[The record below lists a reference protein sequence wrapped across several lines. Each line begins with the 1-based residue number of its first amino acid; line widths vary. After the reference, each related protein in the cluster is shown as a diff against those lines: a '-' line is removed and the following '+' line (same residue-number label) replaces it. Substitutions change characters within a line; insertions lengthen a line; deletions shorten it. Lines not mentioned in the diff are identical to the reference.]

1 MENRNIYKYRALK
14 SSMKKIEIKKN
25 TLTLKDDEIIDFFEK
40 EVTPHGTGA
49 KIPCSSKYIGK
60 KAYVIIKKH

>member
-1 MENRNIYKYRALK
+1 MR
-14 SSMKKIEIKKN
+14 KIEFNNRKFVLLDNKI
-25 TLTLKDDEIIDFFEK
+25 LDVFQK

-60 KAYVIIKKH
+60 KAYVIIKK

>member
-1 MENRNIYKYRALK
+1 MKRISISAKRI
-14 SSMKKIEIKKN
+14 SMF
-25 TLTLKDDEIIDFFEK
+25 DDEIIEVFEK

-60 KAYVIIKKH
+60 KVYVVVRK

>member
-1 MENRNIYKYRALK
+1 
-14 SSMKKIEIKKN
+14 MKEIKIKN
-25 TLTLKDDEIIDFFEK
+25 NELTLRDNSIVNFFEK

-60 KAYVIIKKH
+60 KAYVIIVENEKKNKKGKWNNNKN

>member
-1 MENRNIYKYRALK
+1 
-14 SSMKKIEIKKN
+14 MKKIKISNKQISLVDDDILEI
-25 TLTLKDDEIIDFFEK
+25 FEK

-60 KAYVIIKKH
+60 KVYVVVRK

>member
-1 MENRNIYKYRALK
+1 
-14 SSMKKIEIKKN
+14 MKKIEVKN
-25 TLTLKDDEIIDFFEK
+25 KTLTLKDDKILDFFEK

-60 KAYVIIKKH
+60 KVYVIIKED

>member
-1 MENRNIYKYRALK
+1 MR
-14 SSMKKIEIKKN
+14 KIEFNNKKFV
-25 TLTLKDDEIIDFFEK
+25 LSDDEILDVFQK

-60 KAYVIIKKH
+60 KAYVIIKK

>member
-1 MENRNIYKYRALK
+1 
-14 SSMKKIEIKKN
+14 MKEIKIKN
-25 TLTLKDDEIIDFFEK
+25 NELTLRDNSIIDFFEK

-60 KAYVIIKKH
+60 KAYVIIVENEKKNKKGK

>member
-1 MENRNIYKYRALK
+1 MR
-14 SSMKKIEIKKN
+14 KIEFNNRKFV
-25 TLTLKDDEIIDFFEK
+25 LSDDEILDVFQK

-60 KAYVIIKKH
+60 KAYVIIKK